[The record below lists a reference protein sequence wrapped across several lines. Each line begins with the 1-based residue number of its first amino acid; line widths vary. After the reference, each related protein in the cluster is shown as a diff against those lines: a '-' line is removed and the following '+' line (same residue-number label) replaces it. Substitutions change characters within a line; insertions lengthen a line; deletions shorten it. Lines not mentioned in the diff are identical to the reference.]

1 MGTRLPFRWL
11 ASEIEKTMPS
21 SVLLRSIVMR
31 TSLLKLAGE
40 MSVPINF
47 NFFLQ
52 LQSCH
57 VLVSNARLLKW
68 CCFLSVVR

>member
-21 SVLLRSIVMR
+21 SALLRSIIMR

-40 MSVPINF
+40 ASVPINL
-47 NFFLQ
+47 NFFVASKLPSACYQ
-52 LQSCH
+52 RTSAE
-57 VLVSNARLLKW
+57 V
-68 CCFLSVVR
+68 